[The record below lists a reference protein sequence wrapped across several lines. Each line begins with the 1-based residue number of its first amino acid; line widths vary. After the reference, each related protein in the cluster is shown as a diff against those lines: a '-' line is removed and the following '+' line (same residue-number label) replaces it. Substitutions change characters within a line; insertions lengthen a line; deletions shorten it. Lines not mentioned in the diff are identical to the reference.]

1 MKCDCENCHI
11 KNIFYA
17 SVTPEELDR
26 YCSSRTE
33 RIVDEKETIIRQ
45 GAPITEF
52 IYLKEGLVKLYRNT
66 PAGAQII
73 SIGKPLDFVS
83 LLNVFG
89 DEKYSYS
96 VSALHKSTVC
106 VFDINEI
113 KKMILE
119 NGAFA
124 FKLIKTMNKASDRV
138 LFNYLDIN
146 QKRLFGR
153 VAAVLLEFSSILNSD
168 SYELP
173 ISRKEISQLVGMS
186 IENVIR
192 TISDLRKDKI
202 IKVYGKNIEIIEKQR
217 LIQIRDLN

>member
-1 MKCDCENCHI
+1 V
-11 KNIFYA
+11 
-17 SVTPEELDR
+17 SVDELEE
-26 YCSSRTE
+26 YCASRTE
-33 RIVDEKETIIRQ
+33 RLLAPRDMIIKQ
-45 GAPITEF
+45 GQPITEF
-52 IYLKEGLVKLYRNT
+52 IYLKEGLVKLFRDT
-66 PAGAQII
+66 TAGSQII
-73 SIGKPLDFVS
+73 SIGRPLDFVS
-83 LLNVFG
+83 LLSVFA

-96 VSALHKSTVC
+96 VSALQHSTVC
-106 VFDINEI
+106 VFDLNEI

-153 VAAVLLEFSSILNSD
+153 VASVLLEFSNIYESN

-173 ISRKEISQLVGMS
+173 ISRKEIAQLVGMS

-192 TISDLRKDKI
+192 TISDLRRDKI
-202 IKVYGKNIEIIEKQR
+202 IRVYGKNLDIIDKRR